1 MGSQR
6 PLFASYITHTPYS
19 PFPHN
24 GTTNNH
30 WQFCD
35 QKKKLVIWLNIV
47 WVSNS
52 TLDALA
58 LGKRGVYSHPRLFS
72 VLLGC
77 SQTFGG
83 CFFPFSALLE
93 DTSGEF
99 WLWDTQPSTREALM
113 EMEGGGIPFSHP
125 KLVGLTKIH
134 LAQPSCRGLL
144 CQLQRAEREC
154 VREQGVVMMMIW
166 W

>member
-19 PFPHN
+19 PFPCN

-30 WQFCD
+30 WQLCD
-35 QKKKLVIWLNIV
+35 QKKLVIWLNIV
-47 WVSNS
+47 WASNS

-58 LGKRGVYSHPRLFS
+58 LGKRTAKGGLFLSQIILCTLGVFPDLWRVFFPIFS
-72 VLLGC
+72 P
-77 SQTFGG
+77 FGG
-83 CFFPFSALLE
+83 HLRGVFALGPE
-93 DTSGEF
+93 RP
-99 WLWDTQPSTREALM
+99 WWCW
-113 EMEGGGIPFSHP
+113 EGGGIPFSRP

-144 CQLQRAEREC
+144 CQLQRTEREC
-154 VREQGVVMMMIW
+154 VREQGVMMLIW
-166 W
+166 WWW